1 MELMI
6 VETKELINSELKEEL
21 SILDGLFSSVKGNQ
35 KQIAKTI
42 GSIISHEL
50 YKDDFEK
57 LTDFLKYIGL
67 NKSTATQFKKFSE
80 CVDDDLINSEFSYS
94 QIVEMFPLL
103 DCFEFHFLTIYTTEL
118 FDITPSMK
126 CCEIRKLVKDEII
139 AHEETE
145 EAEEAEAEEAE
156 AEEAEAEEAEAEAE
170 AEAETDVIDYSFY
183 IDYLTSLEVGMELTK
198 DDIKIL
204 KQIAKELR

>member
-6 VETKELINSELKEEL
+6 VETKELVNSELKSEL
-21 SILDGLFSSVKGNQ
+21 AILDALFSSVKGDQ
-35 KQIAKTI
+35 KQIAETV
-42 GSIISHEL
+42 GYIISHEL

-57 LTDFLKYIGL
+57 LSDFLRYIGL

-80 CVDDDLINSEFSYS
+80 CVDDDLIKSDFSYS

-103 DCFEFHFLTIYTTEL
+103 DVFDFHFLTIYTTEM

-126 CCEIRKLVKDEII
+126 CCEIRKLVKDEINVQN
-139 AHEETE
+139 ET
-145 EAEEAEAEEAE
+145 
-156 AEEAEAEEAEAEAE
+156 
-170 AEAETDVIDYSFY
+170 AEAETAEAETEAEEEELIDYSFY

-198 DDIKIL
+198 DDINIL

>member
-6 VETKELINSELKEEL
+6 VETKELVNSELKEDL
-21 SILDGLFSSVKGNQ
+21 LILDGLFSSVKGNQ
-35 KQIAKTI
+35 KQIAKTV
-42 GSIISHEL
+42 GRIISHEL

-57 LTDFLKYIGL
+57 LTDFLKYISL

-80 CVDDDLINSEFSYS
+80 CVDDDLINSDFSYS

-103 DCFEFHFLTIYTTEL
+103 DIFEFHFLTLYTTEML
-118 FDITPSMK
+118 DITPSMR

-139 AHEETE
+139 EQNESEETE
-145 EAEEAEAEEAE
+145 DAETADAET
-156 AEEAEAEEAEAEAE
+156 AEAE
-170 AEAETDVIDYSFY
+170 AEAETESDESKEVIDYTFY

-198 DDIKIL
+198 DDIKIF
-204 KQIAKELR
+204 KQIARELR